1 MAEEQQRRRIRSFV
15 RREGRMTTSQK
26 RALEELWGTYG
37 IDVGDTLLDL
47 NTVFSTTAPTILEIG
62 FGNGSSLLTMA
73 QNSPHN
79 NYLGVEVHRPGV
91 GNLLL
96 NLERH
101 AIGNVRI
108 ICHDAVEVL
117 ENNLVPQSLDGIHL
131 FFPDPW
137 PKRKHHK
144 RRLLQ
149 SGFTSLLATRLKPG
163 ARFHM
168 ATDWQDYARHMM
180 EVMSESSDFL
190 NVFAEGAYAP
200 RPDDRPLTRFEQR
213 GQRLGHEVWDL
224 IFTKKPA

>member
-26 RALEELWGTYG
+26 RALEELWGAYG
-37 IDVGDTLLDL
+37 IDVDDTLLDL
-47 NTVFSTTAPTILEIG
+47 NTVFPAIAPTILEIG
-62 FGNGSSLLTMA
+62 FGNGNSLLTMA

-91 GNLLL
+91 GNLLQ
-96 NLERH
+96 NLERQ
-101 AIGNVRI
+101 AVGNVRI
-108 ICHDAVEVL
+108 ICHDAVEVV
-117 ENNLVPQSLDGIHL
+117 ENNLAPQSLHGVHL

-149 SGFTSLLATRLKPG
+149 PGFASRLATRLKPG
-163 ARFHM
+163 AQFHI

-180 EVMSESSDFL
+180 EVMSESGDFI
-190 NVFAEGAYAP
+190 NTFAEGAYAP

-224 IFTKKPA
+224 VFTKKPA